1 MSCCCEKNIYFPS
14 TSYRGF
20 SIVNGLRSIGANTS
34 YNYRLSIAARN
45 GIQGY
50 AGRPEQNL
58 RMLNLLKKGQ
68 LLRP

>member
-1 MSCCCEKNIYFPS
+1 MTCCCEQNIYFPR
-14 TSYRGF
+14 TSYGGV
-20 SIVNGLRSIGANTS
+20 SIVDGLKSIGANAS

-50 AGRPEQNL
+50 TGKPEQNL
-58 RMLNLLKKGQ
+58 RMLNLLKQGQ

>member
-1 MSCCCEKNIYFPS
+1 MGEFP
-14 TSYRGF
+14 
-20 SIVNGLRSIGANTS
+20 IVDGLKSIGANTS

-58 RMLNLLKKGQ
+58 RMLNLLKQGQ